1 MNQNYRAVKNFMSHY
16 ARIAVCVILLALS
29 SGCSSNVTRESP
41 SGAIASASPS
51 QPGSSSVSDR
61 SPGSVTITYILSHI
75 PKIAS
80 NQIAV
85 WIEDESGNYV
95 RTLYVTRFTAS
106 GGYKQRPESI
116 PLWIKTSDWTNASK
130 NEVDAV
136 TGATQKPGVITLTW
150 DCKDKDG
157 QSVKPGKY
165 VYIIEGNIYWNDRVV
180 WRGEIEV
187 GNEENT
193 SLAKAEY
200 IPQTAKDSGILIE
213 NVSAVFTLAK

>member
-1 MNQNYRAVKNFMSHY
+1 MSHC
-16 ARIAVCVILLALS
+16 ARIAVFVLLLALS

-41 SGAIASASPS
+41 SRSIASASPFR
-51 QPGSSSVSDR
+51 PGSSSVSDR
-61 SPGSVTITYILSHI
+61 SPGSVTITYTLSHI

-95 RTLYVTRFTAS
+95 RTLYATRFTAS

-116 PLWIKTSDWTNASK
+116 PLWIKTSDWENASK

-136 TGATQKPGVITLTW
+136 TGATQKPGVITLIW

-157 QSVKPGKY
+157 QPVKPGKY
-165 VYIIEGNIYWNDRVV
+165 VYIIEGNMYWNDRVV